1 MEDKVPGFFETLTL
15 WGGLALTWLGG
26 ESGRVMVAS
35 GAGGLIRWL
44 STERKRIRDGIIAII
59 GGGIV
64 GQYLWPAMLGMM
76 SLGLQSMGGD
86 ALPESPDNIAMAAF
100 VSGTLGVSG
109 VKILTAMIEARVKKP
124 AGGTDG

>member
-1 MEDKVPGFFETLTL
+1 MEDKVPGLFETVTL

-64 GQYLWPAMLGMM
+64 GQYLWPIMLGVM
-76 SLGLQSMGGD
+76 SWSIQKAGGD
-86 ALPESPDNIAMAAF
+86 ALLSSPDNIAMAAF
-100 VSGTLGVSG
+100 ISGTLGVSG
-109 VKILTAMIEARVKKP
+109 VKILTAVIEARAKKL
-124 AGGTDG
+124 AGDSDA